1 MKQTL
6 SPLLMCS
13 FLATLSLGMW
23 IPGEYRVLITAI
35 TVALVIFGVVIA
47 LIAAA
52 MELQE
57 RRFET
62 YQNTISKLTNNIEDA
77 QIVQ

>member
-47 LIAAA
+47 LIA
-52 MELQE
+52 
-57 RRFET
+57 
-62 YQNTISKLTNNIEDA
+62 ISKLTNNIEDA